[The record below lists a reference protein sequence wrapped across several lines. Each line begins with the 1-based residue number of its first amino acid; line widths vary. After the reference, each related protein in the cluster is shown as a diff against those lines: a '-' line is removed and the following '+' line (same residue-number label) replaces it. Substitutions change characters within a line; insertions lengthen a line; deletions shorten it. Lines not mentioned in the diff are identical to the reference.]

1 MLKGKKKLLAA
12 QVLLGLMV
20 AGNAYAADVTNDEA
34 GSDNSAKYEFKIG
47 NHEADD
53 GGSYKEN
60 DTKYEY
66 GNWGQP
72 GENEVLVG
80 NGGKFLKDKAAD
92 ADISGVT
99 LTIETGSGKAI
110 AIKGKKITKN
120 IINIGNQYYYLNTH
134 YLTRDGSI
142 FDGDSYDNEVNLA
155 HAKLADGGGVN
166 AGAKNTLNVGLL
178 VAEESGVPNQY
189 LLKAGTINVNDVV
202 YFADGNTGTKDVV
215 DAQNFLVIDASG
227 AGDKAVINI
236 NADNVTA
243 KSINAGSGLVEI
255 KGKGVKAKSTLAKV
269 LKISADGFN
278 SDDYDALNVDI
289 NSDGDYV
296 ADGNKANKIIINGN
310 DVDFTMRDST
320 MRDFW
325 KSIDVNG
332 DNFKVGNIHSYKDND
347 VMSVAGNN
355 ATMGNITFN
364 GKSSTLNV
372 SGNGAVLGNV
382 SGSGA
387 SSVNISGDNVKVGDI
402 TTATSASSGDEII
415 ISGNNTT
422 TGALDTGSLKITG
435 NGTLENGD
443 VSNVGK
449 IIIQS
454 TATGD
459 VFKGTGMSEGKLD
472 VDKSKTNKTTALFS
486 NDYAASYD
494 ADTGRIKNTRT
505 QSIREQSKSYVET
518 QMAALAMVASGADL
532 LANAGFTNAAQA
544 VQDAKDSGDSGRS
557 MVPYAAAN
565 YGSMRQES
573 GSHVDVKGSNFN
585 IGFAKEVKNGS
596 GKLLFGPMFEY
607 GRGNYDSY
615 LDDGTTGSGTA
626 QNYGIGMMARQTNDN
641 GFYYEGS
648 VRYGKVTSDYS
659 SSNVLAGKDVSYDN
673 SAKYWGAHVG
683 VGKLQKLGGD
693 NAIDLYGKLFYT
705 NQGSSSVNIDGD
717 TLDFSSVKSKRSR
730 IGFRYIHGTS
740 DVRSV
745 YAGLAWQYEF
755 DGAAHAT
762 ANGFSTP
769 SPSVKGSSGMLEL
782 GVLIAPKASPVSF
795 DLGVSGWAGKQ
806 KGYSLNA
813 NMLWSF

>member
-1 MLKGKKKLLAA
+1 MLKGKKKALAA

-20 AGNAYAADVTNDEA
+20 AGNMYAVDCGVASAAEGADIEIGEQVGWWIADNTNVSTDNEQLKSELVTDNAIKEKSINLKCGGGNFTLLNADVVENNIIQIGNEEKY
-34 GSDNSAKYEFKIG
+34 SDPQEYWGDIKIVDSANSSGNVLEVYRTKNTGSAKFI
-47 NHEADD
+47 
-53 GGSYKEN
+53 
-60 DTKYEY
+60 
-66 GNWGQP
+66 
-72 GENEVLVG
+72 L
-80 NGGKFLKDKAAD
+80 
-92 ADISGVT
+92 
-99 LTIETGSGKAI
+99 
-110 AIKGKKITKN
+110 
-120 IINIGNQYYYLNTH
+120 
-134 YLTRDGSI
+134 
-142 FDGDSYDNEVNLA
+142 
-155 HAKLADGGGVN
+155 
-166 AGAKNTLNVGLL
+166 GAKDTAIVKGLS
-178 VAEESGVPNQY
+178 AKHSFQ
-189 LLKAGTINVNDVV
+189 AGTIKIEGSDLELG
-202 YFADGNTGTKDVV
+202 DV
-215 DAQNFLVIDASG
+215 DAYSA
-227 AGDKAVINI
+227 AGEE
-236 NADNVTA
+236 
-243 KSINAGSGLVEI
+243 SLVEI
-255 KGKGVKAKSTLAKV
+255 AGKGVSADKTLTQK
-269 LKISADGFN
+269 LKISANGFTN
-278 SDDYDALNVDI
+278 DDLSKLNLDEGVTDDA
-289 NSDGDYV
+289 
-296 ADGNKANKIIINGN
+296 KKCNKIIVDGN
-310 DVDFTMRDST
+310 DVNFEGQE
-320 MRDFW
+320 FW
-325 KSIDVNG
+325 KSFDVTG
-332 DNFKVGNIHSYKDND
+332 DNFKVGNIHSYIGND
-347 VMSVAGNN
+347 VVSIAGNN
-355 ATMGNITFN
+355 ANMGNIELAGT
-364 GKSSTLNV
+364 SSTLNV
-372 SGNGAVLGNV
+372 SGNGAQLGNV

-387 SSVNISGDNVKVGDI
+387 SSVNISGNNVTVGDI
-402 TTATSASSGDEII
+402 TTAAPVAAATKAASGNNIV
-415 ISGNNTT
+415 ISGNGTK
-422 TGALDTGSLKITG
+422 TGALKTGTLEITG
-435 NGTLENGD
+435 NGTLEADD
-443 VSNVGK
+443 VENVDS
-449 IIIQS
+449 IVINS
-454 TATGD
+454 TATGN
-459 VFKGTGMSEGKLD
+459 VFKATNGMSAGKLD
-472 VDKSKTNKTTALFS
+472 AEASKTNETTALFS

-494 ADTGRIKNTRT
+494 DTSGYIKNTRT

-596 GKLLFGPMFEY
+596 GKLLFGPMIEY
-607 GRGNYDSY
+607 GHGNYDSY

-659 SSNVLAGKDVSYDN
+659 SSNVWAGNDVSYDN

-705 NQGSSSVNIDGD
+705 NQGSSSVNINGD

-755 DGAAHAT
+755 DGAAYAT
-762 ANGFSTP
+762 ANGLSTP

-795 DLGVSGWAGKQ
+795 DLGVSGWTGKQ

-813 NMLWSF
+813 NMCWSF

>member
-1 MLKGKKKLLAA
+1 MLKGKKKALAA

-20 AGNAYAADVTNDEA
+20 AGNVYTVDCGVASAAEGADIEIGEQVGWWIGDDTVV
-34 GSDNSAKYEFKIG
+34 SDNEKLKSE
-47 NHEADD
+47 
-53 GGSYKEN
+53 
-60 DTKYEY
+60 
-66 GNWGQP
+66 
-72 GENEVLVG
+72 LVTD
-80 NGGKFLKDKAAD
+80 N
-92 ADISGVT
+92 
-99 LTIETGSGKAI
+99 
-110 AIKGKKITKN
+110 AIKEKS
-120 IINIGNQYYYLNTH
+120 INL
-134 YLTRDGSI
+134 
-142 FDGDSYDNEVNLA
+142 
-155 HAKLADGGGVN
+155 KCGGGN
-166 AGAKNTLNVGLL
+166 FT
-178 VAEESGVPNQY
+178 
-189 LLKAGTINVNDVV
+189 LLKADVVENNIIQIGNEEKYSDPQEYWGNIKIVDSAKSSGNVLEVYRTKNTGSAKFILGAKDTAIVKGLSAKHSFQAGTIKIEGSDLELG
-202 YFADGNTGTKDVV
+202 DV
-215 DAQNFLVIDASG
+215 DAYSA
-227 AGDKAVINI
+227 AGE
-236 NADNVTA
+236 
-243 KSINAGSGLVEI
+243 GSLVEI
-255 KGKGVKAKSTLAKV
+255 AGKGVSADKTLTQK
-269 LKISADGFN
+269 LKISANSFTNEDLSKLNLDGGVT
-278 SDDYDALNVDI
+278 DDAQ
-289 NSDGDYV
+289 
-296 ADGNKANKIIINGN
+296 KCNKIIVDGN
-310 DVDFTMRDST
+310 DVNFVGTE
-320 MRDFW
+320 FW
-325 KSIDVNG
+325 KSFDVNG
-332 DNFKVGNIHSYKDND
+332 DNFKVGNIHSYIGND
-347 VMSVAGNN
+347 VVSVAGNN
-355 ATMGNITFN
+355 AELGAVELN
-364 GKSSTLNV
+364 GTSSKLNV
-372 SGNGAVLGNV
+372 SGNDAVLGNV

-387 SSVNISGDNVKVGDI
+387 SSVNISGNNVIVGNI
-402 TTATSASSGDEII
+402 TTTAAAATSASSGDEII

-422 TGALDTGSLKITG
+422 TGALDTGSLKIDG
-435 NGTLENGD
+435 NGTLHAGD
-443 VSNVGK
+443 VSKVDT
-449 IIIQS
+449 IIVQS
-454 TATGD
+454 TAIGN
-459 VFKGTGMSEGKLD
+459 VFTAASGLEDKLD
-472 VDKSKTNKTTALFS
+472 VEKSKTNKTTALFS

-494 ADTGRIKNTRT
+494 DTSHYIKNTRT

-518 QMAALAMVASGADL
+518 QMATLAMVASGADL

-659 SSNVLAGKDVSYDN
+659 SSNVWAGHDVSYDN

>member
-20 AGNAYAADVTNDEA
+20 AGNVYTVDCGVASAAEGADIEIGEQVGWWIGNDTVV
-34 GSDNSAKYEFKIG
+34 SDNEKLKSE
-47 NHEADD
+47 
-53 GGSYKEN
+53 
-60 DTKYEY
+60 
-66 GNWGQP
+66 
-72 GENEVLVG
+72 LVTD
-80 NGGKFLKDKAAD
+80 N
-92 ADISGVT
+92 
-99 LTIETGSGKAI
+99 
-110 AIKGKKITKN
+110 AIKEKS
-120 IINIGNQYYYLNTH
+120 INL
-134 YLTRDGSI
+134 
-142 FDGDSYDNEVNLA
+142 
-155 HAKLADGGGVN
+155 KCGGTN
-166 AGAKNTLNVGLL
+166 FT
-178 VAEESGVPNQY
+178 
-189 LLKAGTINVNDVV
+189 LLKADVVENNIIQIGNEEKYSDPQEYWGNIKIVDSAKSFGNVLEVYRTKNTGSAKFILGAKDTAIVKGLSAKHSFQAGTIKIEGSDLELG
-202 YFADGNTGTKDVV
+202 DV
-215 DAQNFLVIDASG
+215 DAYSA
-227 AGDKAVINI
+227 AGE
-236 NADNVTA
+236 
-243 KSINAGSGLVEI
+243 GSLVEI
-255 KGKGVKAKSTLAKV
+255 AGKGVSADKTLTQK
-269 LKISADGFN
+269 LKISANGFTN
-278 SDDYDALNVDI
+278 DDLSKLNLDAGLTEKDN
-289 NSDGDYV
+289 
-296 ADGNKANKIIINGN
+296 AKKCNKIIVDGN
-310 DVDFTMRDST
+310 DVNFERTE
-320 MRDFW
+320 FW
-325 KSIDVNG
+325 KSFDVNG
-332 DNFKVGNIHSYKDND
+332 DNFKVGNIHSYIDND
-347 VMSVAGNN
+347 VVSVAGNN
-355 ATMGNITFN
+355 ANMGNIELAGT
-364 GKSSTLNV
+364 SSTLNV
-372 SGNGAVLGNV
+372 SGNGAKLGDV
-382 SGSGA
+382 SGYGA
-387 SSVNISGDNVKVGDI
+387 SVNISGDNVEVGNI
-402 TTATSASSGDEII
+402 STRAAQGEIV
-415 ISGNNTT
+415 ISGNGTK
-422 TGALDTGSLKITG
+422 TGTLETGSLEITG
-435 NGTLENGD
+435 NGTLEAKD
-443 VSNVGK
+443 VSNVDSIVIK
-449 IIIQS
+449 S
-454 TATGD
+454 TATGT
-459 VFKGTGMSEGKLD
+459 VFTATSDLNGKLD
-472 VDKSKTNKTTALFS
+472 SVASQTTDTTALF
-486 NDYAASYD
+486 NNRYAASYD
-494 ADTGRIKNTRT
+494 SNTNSIMNT
-505 QSIREQSKSYVET
+505 QTTEVREQSKSYVET
-518 QMAALAMVASGADL
+518 QMATLAMVASGADL

-544 VQDAKDSGDSGRS
+544 VQDAKDSGESGRS

-659 SSNVLAGKDVSYDN
+659 SSNVWAGKDVSYDN

-693 NAIDLYGKLFYT
+693 DAIDLYGKLFYT

-762 ANGFSTP
+762 ANGLSTP

>member
-1 MLKGKKKLLAA
+1 MLKGKKKALAA

-20 AGNAYAADVTNDEA
+20 AGNVYTVDCGVASAAEGADIEIGEQVGWWIGDDTVV
-34 GSDNSAKYEFKIG
+34 SDNEKLKSE
-47 NHEADD
+47 
-53 GGSYKEN
+53 
-60 DTKYEY
+60 
-66 GNWGQP
+66 
-72 GENEVLVG
+72 LVTD
-80 NGGKFLKDKAAD
+80 N
-92 ADISGVT
+92 
-99 LTIETGSGKAI
+99 
-110 AIKGKKITKN
+110 AIKEKS
-120 IINIGNQYYYLNTH
+120 INL
-134 YLTRDGSI
+134 
-142 FDGDSYDNEVNLA
+142 
-155 HAKLADGGGVN
+155 KCGGGN
-166 AGAKNTLNVGLL
+166 FT
-178 VAEESGVPNQY
+178 
-189 LLKAGTINVNDVV
+189 LLKADVVENNIIQIGNEEKYSDPQEYWGNIKIVDSAKSSGNVLEVYRTKNTGSAKFILGAKDTAIVKGLSAKHSFQAGTIKIEGSDLELG
-202 YFADGNTGTKDVV
+202 DV
-215 DAQNFLVIDASG
+215 DAYSA
-227 AGDKAVINI
+227 AGE
-236 NADNVTA
+236 
-243 KSINAGSGLVEI
+243 GSLVEI
-255 KGKGVKAKSTLAKV
+255 AGKGVSADKTLTQK
-269 LKISADGFN
+269 LKISANSFTNEDLSKLNLDGGVT
-278 SDDYDALNVDI
+278 DDAE
-289 NSDGDYV
+289 
-296 ADGNKANKIIINGN
+296 KCNKIIVDGN
-310 DVDFTMRDST
+310 DVNFEGTE
-320 MRDFW
+320 FW
-325 KSIDVNG
+325 KSFDVNG
-332 DNFKVGNIHSYKDND
+332 DNFKVGNIHSYIGND
-347 VMSVAGNN
+347 VVSVAGNN
-355 ATMGNITFN
+355 AKLGAVELN
-364 GKSSTLNV
+364 GTSSKLNV

-387 SSVNISGDNVKVGDI
+387 SSVNISGNNVIVGDI
-402 TTATSASSGDEII
+402 TTAATSDSSGDEII

-422 TGALDTGSLKITG
+422 TGVLDTGSLKIDG
-435 NGTLENGD
+435 NGTLNAGD
-443 VSNVGK
+443 VSNVDT

-454 TATGD
+454 TTTGN
-459 VFKGTGMSEGKLD
+459 VFTAASGLSKDKLD
-472 VDKSKTNKTTALFS
+472 VEKSKTNKTTALFS

-494 ADTGRIKNTRT
+494 SGSIKNTCT

-518 QMAALAMVASGADL
+518 QMATLAMVASGADL

-659 SSNVLAGKDVSYDN
+659 SSNVWAGHDVSYDN

-762 ANGFSTP
+762 ANGLSTP